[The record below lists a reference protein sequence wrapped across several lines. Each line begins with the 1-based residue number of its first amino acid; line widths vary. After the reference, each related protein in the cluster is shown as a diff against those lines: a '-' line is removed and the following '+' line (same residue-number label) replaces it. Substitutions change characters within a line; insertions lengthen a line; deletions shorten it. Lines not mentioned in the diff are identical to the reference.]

1 MKVYLAVAMT
11 NPSQDLAVIA
21 GLLACLEA
29 DGHAVPTRHVAR
41 PRARELDVCVSDREL
56 AERDLAWLRESDALV
71 AEVSSPS
78 HGVGIE
84 VASAVQMELPT
95 LILYHEGCTVS
106 RLLLGLDRVES
117 ASYHDLDGARRAM
130 RSFLTRVGAA
140 PRDRRDG

>member
-1 MKVYLAVAMT
+1 MRVYLAVAMT
-11 NPSQDLAVIA
+11 NPSQDLAAIA

-106 RLLLGLDRVES
+106 RLLLGLDGVES
-117 ASYHDLDGARRAM
+117 ASYRDLDGARRAM